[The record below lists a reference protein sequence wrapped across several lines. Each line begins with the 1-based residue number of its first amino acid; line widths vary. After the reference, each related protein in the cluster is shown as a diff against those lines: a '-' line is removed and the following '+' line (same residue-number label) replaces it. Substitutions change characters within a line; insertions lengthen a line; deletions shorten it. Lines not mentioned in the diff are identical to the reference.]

1 MTSSK
6 NRRKKG
12 RSAFGFTRQLPS
24 GNWQA
29 SYVDKDGVRRNAART
44 FADTEADRHEMRLWL
59 AGKELSYL
67 SGDGTQHEADRE
79 QAVRRGKGLTL
90 GQFAESWIES
100 RIIPRTGSKLSPR
113 TRSEYHRL
121 LESENGLRSLAGHRL
136 QGITKKTVREWFS
149 EVSRAGNGSS
159 NATQAARAY
168 SLLKAILG
176 TAVEEDLVPFNPCSI
191 RGAGNMSSNIKK
203 DRSLASIDELTAIL
217 GNLNEYYQTLVR
229 VAALGGLRWG
239 EITALKRKDLDLSG
253 DLVVVSVR
261 RGVTYL
267 PGEGFVEGPTKNK
280 ETREVHL
287 PAGLTGRLIDH
298 LDSYVGAEKEALVFP
313 STTGSY
319 LAEST
324 MSRHWYR
331 AREGAGRDD
340 LTFHD
345 LRHFAATLY
354 GMVPGVTEKELL
366 TRIGHK
372 SREAS
377 WIYQHT
383 TGREVEMTGRM
394 EKLPGVDKLL

>member
-1 MTSSK
+1 MANVKT
-6 NRRKKG
+6 RRKKG
-12 RSAFGFTRQLPS
+12 RAQFGYTRQLPS
-24 GNWQA
+24 GRWQA
-29 SYVDKDGVRRNAART
+29 SYVDKAGVRRNAPRT
-44 FADTEADRHEMRLWL
+44 FADTEADRNEMRLWL
-59 AGKELSYL
+59 AAKELSFL
-67 SGDGTQHEADRE
+67 SGDGSQHDADRE
-79 QAVRRGKGLTL
+79 QAVRRGKGVTL
-90 GQFAESWIES
+90 AQYAEVWIQN

-113 TRSEYHRL
+113 TSAEYRRL
-121 LESENGLRSLAGHRL
+121 LQSENGLQPLAGHRL
-136 QGITKKTVREWFS
+136 QGITKQTVRDWFA
-149 EVSRAGNGSS
+149 EVSGS
-159 NATQAARAY
+159 TQSARAY

-176 TAVEEDLVPFNPCSI
+176 SAVEEDLIPFNPCSI

-203 DRSLASIDELTAIL
+203 DRSLVTIEELTVIL
-217 GNLNEYYQTLVR
+217 DNLDHYYRTLVR

-239 EITALKRKDLDLSG
+239 EITALKRKDLEVSG
-253 DLVVVSVR
+253 ELVVVQVR
-261 RGVTYL
+261 RGVTYI

-287 PAGLTGRLIDH
+287 PAGLTPRILDH
-298 LDSYVGAEKEALVFP
+298 LKTYVPGDKDALVFP

-331 AREGAGRDD
+331 ARAAAGRSD

-366 TRIGHK
+366 SRIGHK

-383 TGREVEMTGRM
+383 TGREVEMTERM
-394 EKLPGVDKLL
+394 EQLPGVDKLL